1 MAQRIIHE
9 MPCMSISFLK
19 INWNEAIN
27 GNQVVLFQQLPCPQ
41 YVNGHLPDKR
51 RTRIGHELAEHAG
64 PGLCSSSMKRIQ
76 ILILILAA
84 TVASGLLFVN
94 IYTSMVDAPNWG
106 RDVPASLVAA
116 REYFSVKNPGNFF
129 RVFSPLNQ
137 LLALAA
143 LVVSWWAP
151 KGTFSICLAALI
163 LAVAVDVFTFAYF
176 YPRNEIMFVAPIE
189 NIDAIR
195 TALTGW
201 QNMNWIRSGMIAV
214 IVVLD
219 YLAMMKISQSPS

>member
-1 MAQRIIHE
+1 
-9 MPCMSISFLK
+9 
-19 INWNEAIN
+19 
-27 GNQVVLFQQLPCPQ
+27 
-41 YVNGHLPDKR
+41 
-51 RTRIGHELAEHAG
+51 
-64 PGLCSSSMKRIQ
+64 MKRIQ

-106 RDVPASLVAA
+106 RDVPASIVAA

-137 LLALAA
+137 LLALTA

-151 KGTFSICLAALI
+151 KSTFWICLAALI
-163 LAVAVDVFTFAYF
+163 LAVSVDVFTFAYF

>member
-1 MAQRIIHE
+1 
-9 MPCMSISFLK
+9 
-19 INWNEAIN
+19 
-27 GNQVVLFQQLPCPQ
+27 
-41 YVNGHLPDKR
+41 
-51 RTRIGHELAEHAG
+51 
-64 PGLCSSSMKRIQ
+64 MKRIQ

-94 IYTSMVDAPNWG
+94 IYTSIVDAPNWA
-106 RDVPASLVAA
+106 RDVPASIVAA

-137 LLALAA
+137 LLALVA
-143 LVVSWWAP
+143 LIVSWWAP
-151 KGTFSICLAALI
+151 KGTFPICLAALV
-163 LAVAVDVFTFAYF
+163 LAVSVDVFTFAYF

-195 TALTGW
+195 SALSGW

-219 YLAMMKISQSPS
+219 YLALKKISQSST

>member
-1 MAQRIIHE
+1 
-9 MPCMSISFLK
+9 
-19 INWNEAIN
+19 
-27 GNQVVLFQQLPCPQ
+27 
-41 YVNGHLPDKR
+41 
-51 RTRIGHELAEHAG
+51 
-64 PGLCSSSMKRIQ
+64 MKRIQ

-106 RDVPASLVAA
+106 RDVPSSIVAA
-116 REYFSVKNPGNFF
+116 LEYFSVKNPGNFF

-137 LLALAA
+137 LLALVA
-143 LVVSWWAP
+143 LIVSWWAP
-151 KGTFSICLAALI
+151 KGTFSICLAALV
-163 LAVAVDVFTFAYF
+163 LAVSVDVFTFAYF

-195 TALTGW
+195 SALSGW

-219 YLAMMKISQSPS
+219 YLALKKISQSST

>member
-1 MAQRIIHE
+1 
-9 MPCMSISFLK
+9 
-19 INWNEAIN
+19 
-27 GNQVVLFQQLPCPQ
+27 
-41 YVNGHLPDKR
+41 
-51 RTRIGHELAEHAG
+51 
-64 PGLCSSSMKRIQ
+64 MKRIQ

-106 RDVPASLVAA
+106 RDVPTSLVAA

-137 LLALAA
+137 LLALTA

-151 KGTFSICLAALI
+151 KSTFWICLAALI
-163 LAVAVDVFTFAYF
+163 LAVSVDVFTFAYF

>member
-1 MAQRIIHE
+1 
-9 MPCMSISFLK
+9 
-19 INWNEAIN
+19 
-27 GNQVVLFQQLPCPQ
+27 
-41 YVNGHLPDKR
+41 
-51 RTRIGHELAEHAG
+51 
-64 PGLCSSSMKRIQ
+64 MKRIQ

-106 RDVPASLVAA
+106 RDVPASIVAA

-137 LLALAA
+137 LLALVA
-143 LVVSWWAP
+143 LIVSWWAP
-151 KGTFSICLAALI
+151 KGTFPICLAALV
-163 LAVAVDVFTFAYF
+163 LAVSVDVFTFAYF

-189 NIDAIR
+189 NVDAIR
-195 TALTGW
+195 SALSGW

-219 YLAMMKISQSPS
+219 YLALKKISQSSS